1 MTHDRLEALLGEAH
15 VLASKLQGPFHYYGQ
30 HLEHLLGGQ
39 QIGEDLEVD
48 DQRILGIRTT
58 LAATLAKVR
67 RYTSGNRILESTL
80 RPIEREI
87 SLALDAWNE
96 FAQGRQQVQN

>member
-1 MTHDRLEALLGEAH
+1 MTHDRFEALLGEAH
-15 VLASKLQGPFHYYGQ
+15 VLASKLQGPFYFYGRQ
-30 HLEHLLGGQ
+30 LEDLLGGQ

-67 RYTSGNRILESTL
+67 RYTAGNRILESTIT
-80 RPIEREI
+80 PIERELR
-87 SLALDAWNE
+87 LALDAWNE
-96 FAQGRQQVQN
+96 FAEAREQVQN